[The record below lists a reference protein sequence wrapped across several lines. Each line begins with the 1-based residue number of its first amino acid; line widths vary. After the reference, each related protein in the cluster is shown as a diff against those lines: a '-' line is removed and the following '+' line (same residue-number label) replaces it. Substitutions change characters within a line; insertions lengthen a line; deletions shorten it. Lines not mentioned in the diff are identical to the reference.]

1 MRVIC
6 KVFCF
11 LQKQNNTFLAILI
24 VPNSLQHG
32 LAAYSAHD
40 RGLGEQQWREITM
53 ISVQWAAAI

>member
-53 ISVQWAAAI
+53 ISVQ